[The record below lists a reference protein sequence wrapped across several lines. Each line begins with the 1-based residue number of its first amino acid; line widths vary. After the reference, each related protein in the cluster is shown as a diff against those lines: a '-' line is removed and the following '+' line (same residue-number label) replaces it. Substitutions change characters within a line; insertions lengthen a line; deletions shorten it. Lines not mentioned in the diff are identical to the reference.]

1 VSWNCRHQLYILPSL
16 VRCSLV
22 LVCLFFS
29 VTSVTP
35 SRPGSSLYRIMQF
48 VVLISLL
55 FTLSGAALTLDSGIL
70 ADGHVETAP
79 NVDGEGP
86 GIPTR
91 RSINVVRMSRG
102 MSSLPPTRRR
112 RGHCAYPLP
121 TILSSTF
128 THMTFLCCSE
138 APCFACCLCCLLL

>member
-1 VSWNCRHQLYILPSL
+1 MELQAPVIYIAVPCPLL
-16 VRCSLV
+16 VGARLLV
-22 LVCLFFS
+22 LFCNFRHSF
-29 VTSVTP
+29 P
-35 SRPGSSLYRIMQF
+35 SSLYRIMQF

-55 FTLSGAALTLDSGIL
+55 FTLSAAALISDSGIL
-70 ADGHVETAP
+70 TDGHVETAP

-128 THMTFLCCSE
+128 THMTFLFCSE